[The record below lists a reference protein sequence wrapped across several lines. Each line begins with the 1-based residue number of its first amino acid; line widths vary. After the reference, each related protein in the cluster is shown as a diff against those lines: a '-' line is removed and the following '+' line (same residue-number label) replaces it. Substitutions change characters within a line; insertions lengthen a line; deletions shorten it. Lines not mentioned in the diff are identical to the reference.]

1 MENRAIISF
10 MYKAII
16 VDDEIWAIR
25 GLSGIIPW
33 EKFGFTICATCTGVD
48 EALAAIEKH
57 NPEIVF
63 TDIRM
68 SQKSGLELINSTSAV
83 ANKLFP
89 LIVIVSAY
97 KDFEVAKHAIKK
109 GVFDYLLKPLERDVV
124 ADVARSAFA
133 EIETRKK
140 HQDDFSFVDLSAP
153 ESLTDAGVLRML
165 REVGVTNECYIIV
178 SKNEL
183 KSEVFFGAVK
193 PGGEHSGT
201 SLRQVRVSGFQFA
214 YLFSG
219 ELPNMSLSDVGI
231 SCCHENFDAIPEMIK
246 EACFS
251 YYGGFIFSNNSVVS
265 SMQKYIATHY
275 KEKLSISQLADAFN
289 VSEPYVYELFKK
301 HAENTVLGFQQDI
314 RMHYAERLLKDTDKP
329 IGEIAAE
336 VGYDDIGYFGRVF
349 KKHFDCS
356 PSCFR

>member
-1 MENRAIISF
+1 

-33 EKFGFTICATCTGVD
+33 EKFGFTICTTCTGVD
-48 EALAAIEKH
+48 EALAAIEKY

-68 SQKSGLELINSTSAV
+68 SQKSGLELINSTSDA
-83 ANKLFP
+83 AKLFP
-89 LIVIVSAY
+89 LVVIVSAY

-165 REVGVTNECYIIV
+165 REVAVTNECYIIV
-178 SKNEL
+178 SKTAL
-183 KSEVFFGAVK
+183 KSFAGDESGQ
-193 PGGEHSGT
+193 PGGEHSRT
-201 SLRQVRVSGFQFA
+201 SSRQVRVSGFPFA

-219 ELPNMSLSDVGI
+219 ELPNASLSDIGI
-231 SCCHENFDAIPEMIK
+231 SCCHENFDAVSDMID
-246 EACFS
+246 EARFS
-251 YYGGFIFSNNSVVS
+251 YNGGFLFSANNIVS
-265 SMQKYIATHY
+265 CMQKYIATHY

>member
-1 MENRAIISF
+1 MENRGIISF

-68 SQKSGLELINSTSAV
+68 SQKSGLELINSTSA
-83 ANKLFP
+83 ANNRLFP

-124 ADVARSAFA
+124 ADVARRAFA

-140 HQDDFSFVDLSAP
+140 QQDDFSFVDLSAP

-165 REVGVTNECYIIV
+165 REISVSKSCFLIV
-178 SKNEL
+178 SKH
-183 KSEVFFGAVK
+183 EVQNDIVK
-193 PGGEHSGT
+193 
-201 SLRQVRVSGFQFA
+201 RQVSVGGFPYA
-214 YLFSG
+214 YLCSS
-219 ELPNMSLSDVGI
+219 ELPNGALFINPDEAADIGI
-231 SCCHENFDAIPEMIK
+231 SCCYDFFDVDTVPEMIE
-246 EACFS
+246 EARFS
-251 YYGGFIFSNNSVVS
+251 YYGGFIFSSNGMVS
-265 SMQKYIATHY
+265 CMQKYIATHY
-275 KEKLSISQLADAFN
+275 KEKLSISQIAESFN

-301 HAENTVLGFQQDI
+301 HTDNTVLGFQQDI